1 MTCPRYFI
9 IFLQG
14 DIKTTI
20 TGTVTNEYA
29 LRVDVGKVI
38 KINRDFVFLNYI
50 LISVYCP
57 KRNMVTLGP

>member
-1 MTCPRYFI
+1 MTCPRSFI
-9 IFLQG
+9 ILLQG

-20 TGTVTNEYA
+20 PATVTNEYA

-57 KRNMVTLGP
+57 KENIVTLGP